1 MDGRQK
7 IGFIGAV
14 GALLVLYFAS
24 GSPIPLYSTYQEQLG
39 LTHSQLSMAS
49 MWYLLGTVFPLLF
62 LPRISNHLGRR
73 PVTVMILLVSLCGCM
88 TFACIS
94 SPEMLMLGRLVQG
107 IASGLG
113 SSTIAAYVVD
123 LSSDLPRWVGPTIT
137 SSAPTLGLATGAF
150 LSGGLV
156 QYAHVDPSS
165 YFYAVM
171 AAIVVFAVI
180 ILFARETM
188 PRRPGALRSLAPH
201 LTLPESSAR
210 LFAASAMVFI
220 GTWALGGFSQSF
232 SSAIVTEHFGYH
244 DAFLSAG
251 VFTALLLPNV
261 IGSFFA
267 KRFEVRTAQRMGMG
281 MFAACTVLMFLSLS
295 NGMLSLFIVFS
306 IIAGI
311 SQGIAF
317 TGSVTELLSRAG
329 QELRAGTFSTIYLT
343 SYGGAAI
350 PNLVVGMI
358 PGEYSTTTIMSGY
371 VVLTVVMF
379 LILLVL
385 SAKPY
390 PSAPAKDIL
399 SG

>member
-1 MDGRQK
+1 
-7 IGFIGAV
+7 
-14 GALLVLYFAS
+14 
-24 GSPIPLYSTYQEQLG
+24 
-39 LTHSQLSMAS
+39 
-49 MWYLLGTVFPLLF
+49 
-62 LPRISNHLGRR
+62 
-73 PVTVMILLVSLCGCM
+73 
-88 TFACIS
+88 
-94 SPEMLMLGRLVQG
+94 
-107 IASGLG
+107 
-113 SSTIAAYVVD
+113 
-123 LSSDLPRWVGPTIT
+123 
-137 SSAPTLGLATGAF
+137 
-150 LSGGLV
+150 
-156 QYAHVDPSS
+156 
-165 YFYAVM
+165 
-171 AAIVVFAVI
+171 
-180 ILFARETM
+180 
-188 PRRPGALRSLAPH
+188 
-201 LTLPESSAR
+201 
-210 LFAASAMVFI
+210 MVFI

-232 SSAIVTEHFGYH
+232 SSAIVTEHFGYN

-267 KRFEVRTAQRMGMG
+267 KRFDVRTAQRMGMG

-390 PSAPAKDIL
+390 PSAPAKDVL